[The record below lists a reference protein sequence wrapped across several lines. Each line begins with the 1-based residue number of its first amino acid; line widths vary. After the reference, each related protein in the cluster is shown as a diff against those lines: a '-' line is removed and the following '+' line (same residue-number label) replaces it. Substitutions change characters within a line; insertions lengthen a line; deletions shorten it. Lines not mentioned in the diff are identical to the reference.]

1 MSTAD
6 YFAADY
12 AGARSNFLAASAAS
26 DAKLE
31 SHACP
36 VAGPSDEALCTD
48 VAVLG
53 DAEPR
58 SVLMILS
65 ATHGVEGFAGSGIQV
80 GLLENR
86 FDGNLRDRQRI
97 VLVHAV
103 NPFGFAHLRR
113 TNEDNIDLNRNF
125 IDHDAPPPE
134 NADYHRLAA
143 AIAPASLSVM
153 AQLRASTV
161 LDLFRVT
168 HGEKRFQAA
177 ITGGQYSHPEGLF
190 FGGTA
195 PAWSNL
201 LLREVLA
208 RYVVGAP
215 KVVFIDLHTGLG
227 PFGRGEFIMHALRNS
242 EEYERACG
250 WWGNCVRSTA
260 SGDSV
265 SAELS
270 GTLESGIKAMLPDS
284 QFTGGGLEFGTSPLK
299 DVMAALRKENWLWH
313 YGGPGHRRAAAIKAA
328 LRRALYPDTDEWKEQ
343 IWRQARTVMNQ
354 ALDGLAG

>member
-12 AGARSNFLAASAAS
+12 AEARAKFLTASAVS
-26 DAKLE
+26 DAALE

-36 VAGPSDEALCTD
+36 AAGPSDEALYTD
-48 VAVLG
+48 VAVVG
-53 DAEPR
+53 DAEPQ
-58 SVLMILS
+58 SVLVISS

-86 FDGNLRDRQRI
+86 FDGNLHNRQRI
-97 VLVHAV
+97 VVVHAV

-125 IDHDAPPPE
+125 IDHDAPPE

-190 FGGTA
+190 FGGTV

-201 LLREVLA
+201 LIRDVVT
-208 RYVVGAP
+208 RYVVGVP

-227 PFGRGEFIMHALRNS
+227 RFGRGEFIMGAPPGS
-242 EEYERACG
+242 EEYERACE
-250 WWGNCVRSTA
+250 WWGDCVRSTA
-260 SGDSV
+260 SGESV
-265 SAELS
+265 SAELA

-313 YGGPGHRRAAAIKAA
+313 HGGPGHRRAAAIKAA
-328 LRRALYPDTDEWKEQ
+328 LRRALYPDTDEWKDQ
-343 IWRQARTVMNQ
+343 IWRQARTVINQ
-354 ALDGLAG
+354 ALDGLPG